1 MAEPRSV
8 EFKVSTSGQ
17 LSLPS
22 AARHRWGLMK
32 GGPVD
37 VIDVGPAVV
46 ITPAGSSGAL
56 LEDLVSSEDH
66 HRFVAELGED
76 EDLATT

>member
-1 MAEPRSV
+1 MPQSV

-22 AARHRWGLMK
+22 ATRRRWGLTQ
-32 GGPVD
+32 GGQVE
-37 VIDVGPAVV
+37 VIDLGPAVV
-46 ITPAGSSGAL
+46 ITPAGTSGTL
-56 LEDLVSSEDH
+56 LDDLLSREEH
-66 HRFVAELGED
+66 HDFVRSLAED